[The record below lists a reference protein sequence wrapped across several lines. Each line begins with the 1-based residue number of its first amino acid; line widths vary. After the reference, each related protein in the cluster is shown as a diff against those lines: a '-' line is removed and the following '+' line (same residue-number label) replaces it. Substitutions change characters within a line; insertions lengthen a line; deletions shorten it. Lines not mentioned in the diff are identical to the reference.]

1 MDAHYDAQ
9 IQSLASHHSTF
20 SGPARQMGAG
30 GGLGAFAVRMGKVA
44 IPVIKKYILPVAKQ
58 VGKNLLEFALP
69 EMSNVLSG
77 KKRVSR
83 KMLKSVVQYTAER
96 TLAKDSKKLKA
107 ATHPESS
114 QTSTEPQRAGR
125 NGGGRAVQ
133 PPIEKGLKQPHLI
146 KQRLRSFLEKVPQK
160 EVGPIFCP
168 KFNSQQFES
177 RTAISIFEWKFF
189 RERYGNC

>member
-30 GGLGAFAVRMGKVA
+30 GGLGAFAVRMGRVA

-58 VGKNLLEFALP
+58 VGKNLLESALP

-83 KMLKSVVQYTAER
+83 KMLKSVVQNTAER
-96 TLAKDSKKLKA
+96 TLAKNSKKLKA

-125 NGGGRAVQ
+125 NGGGRAGSG
-133 PPIEKGLKQPHLI
+133 PTANRKRFKATSSDKTTTSLI
-146 KQRLRSFLEKVPQK
+146 SGKSPAKRSRSDIL
-160 EVGPIFCP
+160 
-168 KFNSQQFES
+168 SQIQFS
-177 RTAISIFEWKFF
+177 AV
-189 RERYGNC
+189 